1 MIYNPAMSSAAF
13 LEIPLVR
20 ALLRT
25 LLFTTVLEAIF
36 YRLLTLPPG
45 LSSAWSGDVQ
55 GSTSR
60 AGLLMFMIGFA
71 LLVPALIAIAYAALR
86 APAWPHG
93 MNPLVSIGLLAA
105 AALGVSA
112 AFGPRGPVFALG
124 FALLTAFL
132 SLLMLASLYE
142 TRADLAGRLFA
153 VLLGAHVITAAL
165 SGAAELANQMAPFR
179 APFPPLAMA
188 AAARWLLILAG
199 LAAFPAF
206 APAMESVERPL
217 ERAAGFGFSA
227 ASAFTLI
234 LGAVVHPASL
244 SRVGAALGVGPAL
257 SLPVVLRTAAAATAL
272 FLTVLT
278 ACRCFARPDTRLTA
292 YGLAFILLSGHPH
305 RVAYEHLLAVCGL
318 ALLSA
323 TAAPKPLM
331 LPSTMPPGE
340 TTAAPN
346 A

>member
-1 MIYNPAMSSAAF
+1 MIYNPPMSSAAF

-25 LLFTTVLEAIF
+25 LLFTTILEAIF

-45 LSSAWSGDVQ
+45 LSSAWTGDVQ
-55 GSTSR
+55 TSTSR
-60 AGLLMFMIGFA
+60 AGLLMFLIGFA
-71 LLVPALIAIAYAALR
+71 LLVPAILSIAYAALR
-86 APAWPHG
+86 APAWPHA
-93 MNPLVSIGLLAA
+93 MNPIVSIGLLAA
-105 AALGVSA
+105 AALGISA
-112 AFGPRGPVFALG
+112 AFGPRGPLFALG
-124 FALLTAFL
+124 FALLSAFV

-153 VLLGAHVITAAL
+153 ILLGAHVVASAL
-165 SGAAELANQMAPFR
+165 AGAAELANQLAPFR
-179 APFPPLAMA
+179 APFPPIAMA
-188 AAARWLLILAG
+188 AAARWLFILAG

-206 APAMESVERPL
+206 APGAAISGRPL
-217 ERAAGFGFSA
+217 ERAASFGFSA

-234 LGAVVHPASL
+234 LGAVVRPASL
-244 SRVGAALGVGPAL
+244 SRIAAAPGVGPAL
-257 SLPVVLRTAAAATAL
+257 SLPVVLRTTAAAAAL

-278 ACRCFARPDTRLTA
+278 ACRCFARPETRLTA
-292 YGLAFILLSGHPH
+292 YGLAFVLLSGHPH

-331 LPSTMPPGE
+331 LPLTMLPGE
-340 TTAAPN
+340 PTPAPN